1 MITTIWNSPS
11 SSKCF
16 HWRGIATEKV
26 NLFKNVNFFGEEI
39 KWDAKLSLSLCS
51 PSLLSTYCSDQSDI
65 STCSGTDGGN
75 FPPDGDLHSPVHQ
88 LGASI
93 SASSISRSA
102 GQKGG
107 AGETHKHDHP
117 WEVNRESLLGSTNKS
132 GPLGCSQCVGRGG
145 AGRQLG
151 PDPAPFWNK
160 SPSPSSVLSCD
171 SSSSRTQLSAT
182 SCPCSLDHLGKYPSW
197 ELC

>member
-1 MITTIWNSPS
+1 MLI
-11 SSKCF
+11 
-16 HWRGIATEKV
+16 
-26 NLFKNVNFFGEEI
+26 FFGEEI

-65 STCSGTDGGN
+65 STCSGADGGN

-93 SASSISRSA
+93 SASSISQSA
-102 GQKGG
+102 EQKGG
-107 AGETHKHDHP
+107 AGKTYRHDHP
-117 WEVNRESLLGSTNKS
+117 REVNRESLLGSTNKP
-132 GPLGCSQCVGRGG
+132 GPLGCSQCVGEELGG
-145 AGRQLG
+145 S
-151 PDPAPFWNK
+151 PDLTPLISGIKDHPQAV
-160 SPSPSSVLSCD
+160 SLSCD
-171 SSSSRTQLSAT
+171 SSSSRTHRSAT

>member
-117 WEVNRESLLGSTNKS
+117 WEVNRESLSEAQTNQGPWDALSVWGGEELGGSWDLTPLLS
-132 GPLGCSQCVGRGG
+132 GIKGHPQAVSLAVT
-145 AGRQLG
+145 
-151 PDPAPFWNK
+151 PAP
-160 SPSPSSVLSCD
+160 PGP
-171 SSSSRTQLSAT
+171 TSA
-182 SCPCSLDHLGKYPSW
+182 SHPALVP
-197 ELC
+197 